1 MTAAEGQ
8 DGRSRIEPREVTL
21 VDLLDLIRGL
31 ARFWATGLILGVL
44 VGVLASYLALPVY
57 RASTTVLPVSG
68 QEMGGV
74 LARLSGTFGSLTGLA
89 GASLPGGDLRNEAV
103 ALLKSQTFAEQMIL
117 EEGMMPELFPKKW
130 DSAAGR
136 WRPMPPDEVPT
147 LWDAWLIFDRKLR
160 KVIEDR
166 DRGLVTV
173 RVEWSDRELAA
184 KWANQII
191 ARVNRQL
198 KDKKLTEINL
208 RLKYLNQELSQAT
221 LVELKQAIAK
231 VIEEQVN
238 ERMIASTRAEYAFR
252 VLDPARAPDADQP
265 IFPKP
270 ALLIV
275 LCGAA
280 GMLLGLLLGAFVL
293 YATNRRRS
301 A

>member
-8 DGRSRIEPREVTL
+8 DGYSRTGAREVTL
-21 VDLLDLIRGL
+21 VDLVNLIRGL
-31 ARFWATGLILGVL
+31 ARFWVTGLVLGVL
-44 VGVLASYLALPVY
+44 VGAVASFVATPVY

-74 LARLSGTFGSLTGLA
+74 LARISGTFGSLAGLA
-89 GASLPGGDLRNEAV
+89 GTALPGGDLRNEAV
-103 ALLKSQTFAEQMIL
+103 AMLKSQSFAELMIQ
-117 EEGMMPELFPKKW
+117 EEGMMPQLFPEKW

-136 WRPMPPDEVPT
+136 WKPMPADEVPT
-147 LWDAWLIFDRKLR
+147 LWDAWVIFDREVR

-173 RVEWSDRELAA
+173 RIEWSDRLLAA
-184 KWANQII
+184 KWANKII
-191 ARVNRQL
+191 ERVNRQL
-198 KDKKLTEINL
+198 RDRKLAEINL
-208 RLKYLNQELSQAT
+208 RLQYLEKELSQT
-221 LVELKQAIAK
+221 SLVELKQAISK

-238 ERMIASTRAEYAFR
+238 ERMIALTRADYAFR
-252 VLDPARAPDADQP
+252 VLDPARAPDADRP

-275 LCGAA
+275 LCGAG
-280 GMLLGLLLGAFVL
+280 GMLLGLLLGAFVV
-293 YATNRRRS
+293 YASDRRRS